1 MPDLTP
7 PSFVRLRFTRPPRP
21 DSLLIAGDVGRFP
34 PADADR
40 YLADGCAVEEPERTG
55 YDLAALDA
63 YRRTPWRG
71 RRMLGGARRWL
82 DVVLAALIVLAILSL
97 PGCGGKPAPDPGTV
111 LTDPAN
117 LPAASQRTGAL
128 EKDLGIAATKTKSIG
143 EVLADLAAAFKARA
157 TVIDQRAAKAPEV
170 AKSVKPETDA
180 IRKGADG
187 VAEQGREV
195 DPKLTAELV
204 RLQGESAALRAQID
218 KGTTDLTAL
227 EKNRDEFKTAD
238 AAKGKLLTEK
248 DTEIAKLKDASIK
261 WWKNLMLMIIRFLDR
276 KSTRLNSSH

>member
-82 DVVLAALIVLAILSL
+82 DVVLGSLLVLAVLSM
-97 PGCGGKPAPDPGTV
+97 PGCPPKGNGPTIDT
-111 LTDPAN
+111 TN
-117 LPAASQRTGAL
+117 LPA
-128 EKDLGIAATKTKSIG
+128 
-143 EVLADLAAAFKARA
+143 
-157 TVIDQRAAKAPEV
+157 
-170 AKSVKPETDA
+170 
-180 IRKGADG
+180 
-187 VAEQGREV
+187 
-195 DPKLTAELV
+195 
-204 RLQGESAALRAQID
+204 
-218 KGTTDLTAL
+218 
-227 EKNRDEFKTAD
+227 
-238 AAKGKLLTEK
+238 
-248 DTEIAKLKDASIK
+248 
-261 WWKNLMLMIIRFLDR
+261 
-276 KSTRLNSSH
+276 